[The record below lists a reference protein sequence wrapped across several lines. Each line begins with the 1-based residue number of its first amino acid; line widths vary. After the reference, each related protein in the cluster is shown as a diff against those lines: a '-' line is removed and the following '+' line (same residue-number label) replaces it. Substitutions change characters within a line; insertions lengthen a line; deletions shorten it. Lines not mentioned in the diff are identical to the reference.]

1 MILEGK
7 KVLVVGLAR
16 SGIAAARLL
25 ASRGAVVTANDSK
38 NDPGPEA
45 AELAAL
51 GVNVIGGGHP
61 ESLFLEADLIVLSP
75 GVPTDLPVLKRARD
89 AGIRMIREVELRGS
103 FIKGRLIGVTGS
115 NGKTTTTTLIGE
127 LLEALD
133 EDVVMGGNIG
143 YPLAG
148 LVDRTTNDS
157 WTVAE
162 LSSFQLESI
171 DRLHVDVAVVTN
183 VTPDHLDRHPSFE
196 AYVDAKKRI
205 FENQTE
211 SDWAVLNGCDDV
223 VTRMGAAA
231 VSRRVFF
238 SSAGREVAPGA
249 AGIYVRDGFIRC
261 DLLGDRGEIPV
272 IALDDISLPGLH
284 NVENVMAALA
294 AAFCARGMRAEDV
307 PELRRK
313 IKEFKGVEHRIEFV
327 AEIDGVRFYNDSKAT
342 NVDSTQKGLEAFARN
357 VILILGGKDK
367 GSDYTVLS
375 PLIKMRVKQIVL
387 LGAASDKIAGQLHGT
402 APMVRAGSMEEVVRR
417 SIDLAS
423 SGDTVLLSPACAS
436 FDMFEN
442 YEHRGRVFKEEVMKR
457 VAESRRSE

>member
-89 AGIRMIREVELRGS
+89 AGIRMISEVELAGS

-327 AEIDGVRFYNDSKAT
+327 AEISGIKFYNDSKAT
-342 NVDSTQKGLEAFARN
+342 NVDSTLKALESFSGN
-357 VILILGGKDK
+357 IILILGGKDK
-367 GSDYTVLS
+367 GSDYTKLAA
-375 PLIKMRVKQIVL
+375 LIAERVKLMVL
-387 LGAASDKIAGQLHGT
+387 IGAATDKIAAQLAGV
-402 APMVRAGSMEEVVRR
+402 APMVRADSMT
-417 SIDLAS
+417 DALAKAFEAGNP
-423 SGDTVLLSPACAS
+423 GDVILLAPACAS
-436 FDMFEN
+436 FDMFSN
-442 YEHRGRVFKEEVMKR
+442 YEHRGRVFKEAVLRMTGAPER
-457 VAESRRSE
+457 